1 MSFDIIGGSINR
13 KEPPRI
19 HYYDQDF
26 VDVYDKSWIWIKDFW
41 NKWSP
46 DEVYSKP
53 YFLQP
58 DQTVID
64 QADSVYSSFFLA
76 YSNNLYPP
84 YHGLD
89 FFYSRQEPNGAI
101 RSQYRVD
108 DGQPVFSHGNP
119 EGLAPPLFAWA
130 EYNLYHKIGLK
141 RRLKDVLPF
150 LQKHLAWIETVCKQ
164 ENGLFK
170 APVSAGGMTNA
181 PRTKAAYPVDFNS
194 QIAISFLYLSAI
206 GDILND
212 KETAFIYKRQYYS
225 IKTRIN
231 SQMWSDET
239 GFYHDL
245 DENGTLLPIKTAAGF
260 WPLLA
265 ELPTEARSEVLIAKL
280 ADEKMFATPNPFPS
294 VSVDEPQFSKAGDG
308 YNGGV
313 FPVLTF
319 VIVKGLEKYSK
330 YELARESAIKHLYY
344 ILDTLHPDGK
354 NKGNLWNAYLPFR
367 DGPSRWEGPDS
378 GLVQHHLASSCLA
391 TVALMVENIVGLL
404 ISLPRKTVD
413 WIVPTLELMGIDNLS
428 LRRNFISIISGKS
441 GRGWEIRL
449 ESEKL
454 YYFTV
459 NVIGQK
465 KKTLP
470 IPSGKCSMLIE
481 KI

>member
-1 MSFDIIGGSINR
+1 LSFDIIGGTINR

-41 NKWSP
+41 NKWTP
-46 DEVYSKP
+46 DEVFSKP
-53 YFLQP
+53 IFLQP
-58 DQTVID
+58 EQTYFDQFDAVMT
-64 QADSVYSSFFLA
+64 SFFLA
-76 YSNNLYPP
+76 YSNNLYPA

-89 FFYSRQEPNGAI
+89 FFYTRQEENGAI
-101 RSQYRVD
+101 RSRYSID
-108 DGQPVFSHGNP
+108 TGHPLFSEDNP

-141 RRLKDVLPF
+141 RRLKEVLPF
-150 LQKHLAWIETVCKQ
+150 LQKHLDWIDENFKD
-164 ENGLFK
+164 ENGLYMV
-170 APVSAGGMTNA
+170 PVSSGGMGPS
-181 PRTKAAYPVDFNS
+181 PRKKSAFPVDFNC
-194 QIAISFLYLSAI
+194 QMAISFLYLSAI

-212 KETAFIYKRQYYS
+212 KETAFIFKRRYYS

-231 SQMWSDET
+231 SQMWSDQT

-245 DENGTLLPIKTAAGF
+245 DENSVILSTKTAAGF

-265 ELPTEARSEVLIAKL
+265 ELPNEARSEILISKL
-280 ADEKMFATPNPFPS
+280 ADEKQFSSPNPFPS
-294 VSVDEPQFSKAGDG
+294 VSVDDPSFTKAGDG
-308 YNGGV
+308 YYGSV
-313 FPVLTF
+313 FPYLTF
-319 VIVKGLEKYSK
+319 VIIKGLEKYGK

-354 NKGNLWNAYLPFR
+354 NKGHLWNAYLPFR
-367 DGPSRWEGPDS
+367 DGPARWEGENS
-378 GLVQHHLASSCLA
+378 GLKQHHLATACLV
-391 TVALMVENIVGLL
+391 TVALMVENVVGLL

-428 LRRNFISIISGKS
+428 LRRNFISIISAKS

-459 NVIGQK
+459 DIVGQK